1 MRQPLPRWIAGG
13 MVVLTIACACTEVGT
28 DPAVPVAIEIDA
40 PLLPAMAVGDTLRDT
55 VGIVAPIVAR
65 ALNSRNEVIP
75 DAPITFVAL
84 PNDSILDVDP
94 ESGTVVGNVVG
105 QADVVA
111 QVGGLQSIRLT
122 VRVTNRPDTVIAE
135 SALVDSVLYGI
146 ADDTARTLT
155 VSVWERATVNE
166 RDTLIAVP
174 FWRVRYTITSPE
186 GLAENTDT
194 TRVYIANDANRLSRV
209 DTTGTNGDA
218 SRRIRF
224 PLAVV
229 SDISRRTFVTEV
241 VVIGADGTPLPGSP
255 IVFTTVIRPR

>member
-1 MRQPLPRWIAGG
+1 MRNRRWVARA
-13 MVVLTIACACTEVGT
+13 VVVGTIAVACSEVGT
-28 DPAVPVAIEIDA
+28 DPTVPVAIEIDP
-40 PLLPAMAVGDTLRDT
+40 PLLPAIAVGDTLRDT
-55 VGIVAPIVAR
+55 VGIVAPLVAR

-84 PNDSILDVDP
+84 PNDSILGVDP
-94 ESGTVVGNVVG
+94 ESGIVVGNVVG
-105 QADVVA
+105 QAHVVA
-111 QVGGLQSIRLT
+111 QVAGLQSIRLT
-122 VRVTNRPDTVIAE
+122 VRVTHRPDTVIAE

-146 ADDTARTLT
+146 ADDTARALT
-155 VSVWERATVNE
+155 VSVRDRATVNE

-186 GLAENTDT
+186 ELAENTDT
-194 TRVYIANDANRLSRV
+194 TRVYIANDANRLSRI
-209 DTTGTNGDA
+209 DTTDTNGDA

-229 SDISRRTFVTEV
+229 SDIARRTFVTEV
-241 VVIGADGTPLPGSP
+241 VVLGTDGTPLPGSP